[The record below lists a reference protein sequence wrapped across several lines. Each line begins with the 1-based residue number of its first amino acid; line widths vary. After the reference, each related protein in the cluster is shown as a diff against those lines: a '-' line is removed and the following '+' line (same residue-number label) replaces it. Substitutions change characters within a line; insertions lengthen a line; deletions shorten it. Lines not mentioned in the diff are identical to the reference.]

1 MFIVKWSANRC
12 GLLLCLPRP
21 SVRVQSI
28 QHQLAQLDSESWS
41 GRAEADRDL
50 DFMQLL
56 REKEALLQEIIL
68 VSKQQHPPETLL
80 QLEEERSR
88 LEEEVQRAHSS
99 QSQGA
104 NQRWELWWRALRT
117 GVSLGWITDFFFL
130 LRISHLSACTSW
142 QDPAAGEEE
151 HPAQTAGGSNTHH
164 YLP

>member
-1 MFIVKWSANRC
+1 MLKMMDDFVKCVMSAEREGYDENEVDNV
-12 GLLLCLPRP
+12 
-21 SVRVQSI
+21 SVFCPLRVQSI

-41 GRAEADRDL
+41 GRAEADRDR

-68 VSKQQHPPETLL
+68 VSKQQHSAETLL

-104 NQRWELWWRALRT
+104 NQRWERCQ
-117 GVSLGWITDFFFL
+117 GLGF
-130 LRISHLSACTSW
+130 
-142 QDPAAGEEE
+142 
-151 HPAQTAGGSNTHH
+151 
-164 YLP
+164 

>member
-1 MFIVKWSANRC
+1 MWLPLVLPLTIKLSAVPKGWSAVRRKYNVRYTLC
-12 GLLLCLPRP
+12 TTLLSSCPP
-21 SVRVQSI
+21 RVQSI

-41 GRAEADRDL
+41 GRVEADRDR

-104 NQRWELWWRALRT
+104 NQR
-117 GVSLGWITDFFFL
+117 
-130 LRISHLSACTSW
+130 
-142 QDPAAGEEE
+142 
-151 HPAQTAGGSNTHH
+151 
-164 YLP
+164 

>member
-1 MFIVKWSANRC
+1 MVDPVPGVRRKLKYRCHVYYIVF
-12 GLLLCLPRP
+12 LPSCP
-21 SVRVQSI
+21 PRVQSI

-41 GRAEADRDL
+41 GRAEADRDR

-68 VSKQQHPPETLL
+68 VSKQQHPAETLL

-104 NQRWELWWRALRT
+104 NQR
-117 GVSLGWITDFFFL
+117 
-130 LRISHLSACTSW
+130 
-142 QDPAAGEEE
+142 
-151 HPAQTAGGSNTHH
+151 
-164 YLP
+164 

>member
-1 MFIVKWSANRC
+1 MKKQDIVYMLKMMGDIVKYVIWAERE
-12 GLLLCLPRP
+12 GLWGEWGWWRFLFCPL
-21 SVRVQSI
+21 RVQSI

-41 GRAEADRDL
+41 GRAEADRDR

-68 VSKQQHPPETLL
+68 VSKQQHSAETLL

-104 NQRWELWWRALRT
+104 NQRWERCQ
-117 GVSLGWITDFFFL
+117 GLGF
-130 LRISHLSACTSW
+130 
-142 QDPAAGEEE
+142 
-151 HPAQTAGGSNTHH
+151 
-164 YLP
+164 